1 MNPPTI
7 GLFGTCGPS
16 KWRKPFLEAYAKAG
30 LPYYNPQL
38 EPGTWNPE
46 MAKLEND
53 HLYNDNIII
62 YVVTDETTAE
72 GSLPEIG
79 FALNGIAESAGTRYA
94 IIFIDRE
101 CNDAS
106 ASEKEKKNSRRT
118 RELILSKLEQHY
130 QANVFI
136 AKSIEETLGLSL
148 SVMTLAQTTHTLH
161 SRYSTGQV
169 KPA

>member
-1 MNPPTI
+1 MTPPTI
-7 GLFGTCGPS
+7 GLFGTCGQS
-16 KWRKPFLEAYAKAG
+16 QWRRPFLAAYARAG
-30 LPYYNPQL
+30 LPCYNPQV
-38 EPGTWNPE
+38 EPGTWKPE
-46 MAKLEND
+46 MAQLENE

-62 YVVTDETTAE
+62 YVITDETTAE

-101 CNDAS
+101 CRDPAAS
-106 ASEKEKKNSRRT
+106 AKEIMKSRRT
-118 RELILSKLEQHY
+118 RALIISKLEQHY

-136 AKSIEETLGLSL
+136 AKSVDEALGLSL
-148 SVMTLAQTTHTLH
+148 GVMTLAQTTHTLH
-161 SRYSTGQV
+161 SRYSTGQL